1 MSLSRNEFEVLS
13 VFVESSTI
21 PSDNAIDAITGLT
34 PREVDK
40 ALDSLTARGFLENKR
55 LTAAGIEA
63 LEPYRVKNAIIQAAG
78 TCSRFSPL
86 SYDIPK
92 GLLVVH
98 GEPMIE
104 RMIRQLHE
112 AGIYD
117 ITMIVGHKK
126 ELYEYLGAKFGIRFV
141 ENPDYAITNTCRSL
155 WCAREY
161 LGRTYLLFS
170 DTYFIENPFKRY
182 VWEGFYSTSEVVGH
196 TDEWLF
202 VPGPDRYVVDMVHG
216 GDEGEYMGGF
226 SVLDEEIVS
235 KLLPIL
241 DSAQGNKE
249 AMAQY
254 WETMWF
260 RNLDTVKI
268 KTRCTNTNFLEFD
281 SMDLLYAYDPDYLNN
296 VQSPSLDYICSILHC
311 SREEIHDCYMLTKGL
326 TNHTCHFAVG
336 EREYV
341 FRMPAGLDGR
351 AVDYS
356 NETTI
361 ETVAKRLGIDNTFV
375 AEDPLT
381 GRKLSRF
388 VPNVRT
394 LAQGREDSP
403 LRPKALRMIADLH
416 AAEGLSS
423 AHFCD
428 RWEETLHHEQVLRDN
443 DIPITEEYEEM
454 HRRVQR
460 LKELADA
467 EDFPVSFSHN
477 DCWFGN
483 YLVDQN
489 EDMYLIDWENAGM
502 ADEASDFAF
511 FTATVYVNHEE
522 YDEYLEIYLGRKP
535 TELEYRHFAAQM
547 MIAGLWQYAWGL
559 FITSDPNIVV
569 DWPVHEWLVNQH
581 DFIWWH
587 IDWVENLYRAAGAE
601 I

>member
-13 VFVESSTI
+13 VFVESSVI
-21 PSDNAIDAITGLT
+21 PSDNAIDDITGLT
-34 PREVDK
+34 PREVDE
-40 ALDSLTARGFLENKR
+40 ALTSLAKQGFIVDKR
-55 LTAAGIEA
+55 ITAAGIEA
-63 LEPYRVKNAIIQAAG
+63 MEPFRVKNAVIQAAG
-78 TCSRFSPL
+78 TCSRFAPL
-86 SYDIPK
+86 SYDVPK
-92 GLLVVH
+92 GLLKVH

-104 RMIRQLHE
+104 RMIRQLHD

-117 ITMIVGHKK
+117 ITMILGHKK
-126 ELYEYLGAKFGIRFV
+126 EMYEYLGAKYGINFV
-141 ENPDYAITNTCRSL
+141 VNPDYAITNTCRSI
-155 WCAREY
+155 WFAREK
-161 LGRTYLLFS
+161 LSRTYLLFS
-170 DTYFIENPFKRY
+170 DTYFVENPFKRY
-182 VWEGFYSTSEVVGH
+182 IWEGFYSTSEVVEP

-202 VPGPDRYVVDMVHG
+202 VPGPDRYVVDMIHG
-216 GDEGEYMGGF
+216 GDEGEFMGGF
-226 SVLDEEIVS
+226 SVLDETIVS
-235 KLLPIL
+235 QLLPII
-241 DSAQGNKE
+241 DAAQGDKE

-268 KTRCTNTNFLEFD
+268 KTKCTNTNFLEFD
-281 SMDLLYAYDPDYLNN
+281 SMDLLKAYDPNYLDN
-296 VQSPSLDYICSILHC
+296 VQSPSLDFICSILHC
-311 SREEIHDCYMLTKGL
+311 SRDEIHDCYMLTKGL

-336 EREYV
+336 NREYV
-341 FRMPAGLDGR
+341 FRLPAGLDGR
-351 AVDYS
+351 EVDYA
-356 NETTI
+356 NETAI
-361 ETVAKRLGIDNTFV
+361 ENVAKRLGIDNTFV
-375 AEDPLT
+375 YEDPAT

-394 LAQGREDSP
+394 MYQGREDSR
-403 LRPKALRMIADLH
+403 LRPPALRMIADLH
-416 AAEGLSS
+416 SVKDLTST
-423 AHFCD
+423 HFCD
-428 RWEETLHHEQVLRDN
+428 RWEETLHHEEVLRQN
-443 DIPITEEYEEM
+443 NIPITDEYKEM
-454 HRRVQR
+454 HRRIER
-460 LKELADA
+460 LKDLAAA

-483 YLVDQN
+483 FLVDEN
-489 EDMYLIDWENAGM
+489 EEMCLIDWENAGM

-587 IDWVENLYRAAGAE
+587 IDWVEDLYRKAGAE